1 MNKDQIL
8 SIARS
13 VLKLAAGALV
23 AKGIGDGTTWDLI
36 IAGVL
41 AAGGLGWSYFDHKKP
56 A

>member
-13 VLKLAAGALV
+13 VLKLAAGVFA
-23 AKGIGDGTTWDLI
+23 AKGIGDGATWDLI
-36 IAGVL
+36 IAGIL
-41 AAGGLGWSYFDHKKP
+41 AAGGLGWSHFDHKKP

>member
-8 SIARS
+8 SIGRS
-13 VLKLAAGALV
+13 VLKLAAGALA
-23 AKGIGDGTTWDLI
+23 AKGIGDGATWDLI
-36 IAGVL
+36 IAGIL